1 MKCAI
6 MQPYLF
12 PYLGYYQLVYA
23 SDCFVVYDDVN
34 YIKRGYINRNTIV
47 LNGVPHRFT
56 LPVESASINK
66 LINELSYTVNTKIIE
81 TIKRAYSKAPYFN
94 ESMNIV
100 EKVLTSKERSVSR
113 LNALSISEFFK
124 YLNIDKKIIFSTE
137 MNYDRSTARAD
148 RLIEISKLNKCE
160 QYINAAGGKEL
171 YNKDHFRRNGV
182 ELYFISPKNKAE
194 EQKNS
199 IIDLMMKKSK
209 DEIKELLSEYELS

>member
-34 YIKRGYINRNTIV
+34 YIKRGFINRNTIE
-47 LNGVPHRFT
+47 LNGFPHRFT

-66 LINELSYTVNTKIIE
+66 LINELSYTENTKILE

-94 ESMNIV
+94 ESMVII
-100 EKVLTSKERSVSR
+100 EKVLKSKERSVSK
-113 LNALSISEFFK
+113 LNALSITEFFK
-124 YLNIDKKIIFSTE
+124 YLDIDKKLMFSTE
-137 MNYDRSTARAD
+137 MNYDRSRNRAD

-160 QYINAAGGKEL
+160 QYINTAGGKEL
-171 YNKDHFRRNGV
+171 YNKNHFRRNGV
-182 ELYFISPKNKAE
+182 ELSFISPKHKAK

-199 IIDLMMKKSK
+199 IIDLIMKKSK
-209 DEIKELLSEYELS
+209 NEIKELLSEYELS